1 MLETM
6 RFSGLLLVGAS
17 VAFLGCGSGGSS
29 FKLDGG
35 SGDDAGTL
43 PDLDGSFAG
52 DRSAPPPPPKTV
64 LYANSDTELYEL
76 DPTNLAKALAPIGKF
91 DCLGGTA
98 SAMTDIAVDKSGK
111 LYGVSQ
117 VAAYPLTI
125 QGTTVHCD
133 ANWQL
138 PSQSRFYGLT
148 FAPEGTLGP
157 GEVLVAA
164 NGDGQLF
171 TIDSN
176 GKTTQV
182 GTFGNDAQNKPY
194 GLSGDIVFL
203 ANKGVPLGFATV
215 RSCGANCTNVP
226 DTLVQIDLAKMKA
239 GFTGSVVKSVRG
251 VLKQGTGC
259 ANPMAPPSFGSMY
272 GVAAYQDKIFG
283 FSRAGGIVTI
293 DNGNAGVCFVA
304 TPLEGGMPL
313 KFAGAGVTTVVDVIA
328 PPN

>member
-1 MLETM
+1 M
-6 RFSGLLLVGAS
+6 RFFGLLAVGSAALI
-17 VAFLGCGSGGSS
+17 VGCSGG
-29 FKLDGG
+29 G
-35 SGDDAGTL
+35 SKFTGGDDAGDEGGTL
-43 PDLDGSFAG
+43 PELDGSFVG
-52 DRSAPPPPPKTV
+52 DRTAPPPAPRTV

-76 DPTNLAKALAPIGKF
+76 DPTNLAKPLTPIGTF

-98 SAMTDIAVDKSGK
+98 SAMTDIAVDKNGK

-117 VAAYPLTI
+117 VAAYPLTV
-125 QGTTVHCD
+125 QGSTVHCD
-133 ANWQL
+133 QTWTL

-148 FAPEGTLGP
+148 FAPEGTLGA

-171 TIDSN
+171 TVDSN

-182 GTFGNDAQNKPY
+182 GTFGTDAQNKPY

-203 ANKGVPLGFATV
+203 ANKGAPVGFATV
-215 RSCGANCTNVP
+215 RSCGTNCTNVP
-226 DTLVQIDLAKMKA
+226 DTLVQIDLAKMKP
-239 GFTGSVVKSVRG
+239 GFTGSVVKAVRG

-259 ANPMAPPSFGSMY
+259 ANPAPPPSFGSMY
-272 GVAAYQDKIFG
+272 GVAAYKDKIFG

-293 DNGNAGVCFVA
+293 DNANASVCFVA
-304 TPLEGGMPL
+304 TPLEGGQAL

>member
-6 RFSGLLLVGAS
+6 RFSGLLLLPACALLAACS
-17 VAFLGCGSGGSS
+17 NGGG
-29 FKLDGG
+29 FVDT
-35 SGDDAGTL
+35 DAGTGSDTGL
-43 PDLDGSFAG
+43 PPDPDGSFAG

-76 DPTNLAKALAPIGKF
+76 DPTNLTKPLAPIGAF
-91 DCLGGTA
+91 DCLGGMA

-117 VAAYPLTI
+117 IAAYPLTVA
-125 QGTTVHCD
+125 GTKVLCD
-133 ANWQL
+133 QTWPL

-148 FAPEGTLGP
+148 FAPEGTLGA

-171 TIDSN
+171 TIDSQ

-203 ANKGVPLGFATV
+203 ANKGVPIGFATV
-215 RSCGANCTNVP
+215 RSCGTACTNVP
-226 DTLVQIDLAKMKA
+226 DTLVQIDLAKMKP

-259 ANPMAPPSFGSMY
+259 SNTTPPPSFGSMY

-293 DNGNAGVCFVA
+293 DNGNASVCLVA
-304 TPLEGGMPL
+304 TPQEGGSAL